1 MIQLSIY
8 TTLGCHL
15 CAQLEAL
22 VVALANQEVSLHHI
36 EISDD
41 DALAARYGVRIPVL
55 MDANGEELDRGLDL
69 DRLSA
74 WLRTRGWLDEAAL
87 VALTTPPENAPPV
100 GAYQRD
106 GRRYLG

>member
-15 CAQLEAL
+15 CAQLESLL
-22 VVALANQEVSLHHI
+22 VTMANQEVSLHRI

-41 DALAARYGVRIPVL
+41 DALVKRYGVRIPVL
-55 MDANGEELDRGLDL
+55 MDGNGEELDRGFDIE
-69 DRLSA
+69 RLSA
-74 WLRTRGWLDEAAL
+74 WLQARGWLDEASLA
-87 VALTTPPENAPPV
+87 ALTTPPESAPPI
-100 GAYQRD
+100 GAHQRS